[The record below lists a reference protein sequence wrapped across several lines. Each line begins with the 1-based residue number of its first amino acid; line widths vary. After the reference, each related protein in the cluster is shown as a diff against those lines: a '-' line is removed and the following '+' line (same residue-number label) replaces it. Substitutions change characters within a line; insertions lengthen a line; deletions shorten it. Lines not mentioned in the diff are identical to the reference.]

1 MSLIRPSTLLL
12 AALMA
17 SPALYQAFVTQTLAV
32 EDALIRFLIA
42 VPVAMVML
50 AGLRLITSSHAA
62 EQEKKQYAAQ
72 DDETEILPPDRTP
85 AP

>member
-17 SPALYQAFVTQTLAV
+17 SPALYQAFVTQTLDV

-50 AGLRLITSSHAA
+50 AGLRLITAGHDAKAAKPKHA
-62 EQEKKQYAAQ
+62 
-72 DDETEILPPDRTP
+72 DDGSRDSDQAEILPPS
-85 AP
+85 